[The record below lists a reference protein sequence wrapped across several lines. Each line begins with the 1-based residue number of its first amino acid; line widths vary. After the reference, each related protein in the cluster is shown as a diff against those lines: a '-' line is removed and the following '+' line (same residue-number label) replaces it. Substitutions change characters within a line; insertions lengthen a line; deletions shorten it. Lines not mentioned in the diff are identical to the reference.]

1 MTGSWGEKPYKIG
14 NALGKD
20 SERSEESISLFF
32 LGSLSFCNRKM
43 RKLFSQKDFL
53 KNISPPLGVI
63 RFKNHYTTKIPPPLG
78 VIRFK
83 NHYTTKIPP
92 PLGVIYKHHP
102 SAGSLLASDSFP
114 AAEKWKESR

>member
-1 MTGSWGEKPYKIG
+1 
-14 NALGKD
+14 
-20 SERSEESISLFF
+20 
-32 LGSLSFCNRKM
+32 M
-43 RKLFSQKDFL
+43 RKLFSQKDLL
-53 KNISPPLGVI
+53 KNIS
-63 RFKNHYTTKIPPPLG
+63 PPLG

-114 AAEKWKESR
+114 MAEKWKESR